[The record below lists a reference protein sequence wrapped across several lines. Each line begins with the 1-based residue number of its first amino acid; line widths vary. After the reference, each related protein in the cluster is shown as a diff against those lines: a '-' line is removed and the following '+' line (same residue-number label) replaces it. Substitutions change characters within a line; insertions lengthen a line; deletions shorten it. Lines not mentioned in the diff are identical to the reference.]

1 VKTQRPIISA
11 SSDGEHRVLQFRP
24 RAQAHIPGSQVL
36 GSRVPGS
43 QVPGS
48 QVLGSHVPSSHTPVQ
63 LRNLIDPIEHGG
75 LAKDLSHYERDRE
88 EPDDYRHRML
98 ANIAA
103 FAFTVALISVGIWL
117 AMSIANLRRTQD
129 CVLMGL
135 RDCVRISSPRT

>member
-1 VKTQRPIISA
+1 MSRSWQPVKTQRPIISA

-24 RAQAHIPGSQVL
+24 RTQAH
-36 GSRVPGS
+36 VPGS

-48 QVLGSHVPSSHTPVQ
+48 QVSGSHAPGQ
-63 LRNLIDPIEHGG
+63 LRNLIDPIAQSG

-135 RDCVRISSPRT
+135 RDCVRISSPRS

>member
-24 RAQAHIPGSQVL
+24 RTQAH
-36 GSRVPGS
+36 VPGS
-43 QVPGS
+43 QVS
-48 QVLGSHVPSSHTPVQ
+48 GSHAPGQ
-63 LRNLIDPIEHGG
+63 LRNLIDPIAQSG

-135 RDCVRISSPRT
+135 RDCVRISSPRS